1 MRRTILKKVPLLLVL
16 LLFSCSPDNAT
27 NENEAI
33 TNSDSNNPTILET
46 NSSRISNTT
55 TSKIWNFNDLT
66 EWEDATQIG
75 NQNYWV
81 ESGNLHIF
89 TNPNTWERS
98 KVKTISSFAAGT
110 YRWNV
115 YIPEMG
121 VGDMASIG
129 AFLYNNDTHELD
141 FEIGYGTQAIR
152 DQLAAQPDDLVLY
165 MTSQGNPFQSAAM
178 KIKRGQ
184 WYNLT
189 LELTLTSNGR
199 YKVSWKINDAIMA
212 TVQLSY
218 GKRTKFKIYC
228 SVENLQSIGDHI
240 PQSQNYALFDVVEF
254 KGN

>member
-1 MRRTILKKVPLLLVL
+1 MKNIFKKLLIFMGL
-16 LLFSCSPDNAT
+16 LLFSCSPDNLT
-27 NENEAI
+27 NENETI
-33 TNSDSNNPTILET
+33 TNSDSNNPSILKT
-46 NSSRISNTT
+46 SSSKIPNTT
-55 TSKIWNFNDLT
+55 ISKIWNFDNLT
-66 EWEDATQIG
+66 EWEDATQVG
-75 NQNYWV
+75 NPNYWV

-98 KVKTISSFAAGT
+98 KVKTLSSFAAGT

-152 DQLAAQPDDLVLY
+152 NQLVAEPDDLIVY
-165 MTSQGNPFQSAAM
+165 MTSQGNPFQSVQK

-189 LELTLTSNGR
+189 LQLTLTSNGR
-199 YKVSWKINDAIMA
+199 YSVSWKINDAIIA
-212 TVQLSY
+212 TVRLNY
-218 GKRTKFKIYC
+218 GKTIKFKIYC
-228 SVENLQSIGDHI
+228 SVENLQFIGDHI
-240 PQSQNYALFDVVEF
+240 PKSQNYALFDAVEF
-254 KGN
+254 KGI